1 MERHSNKNSKSGS
14 PKIELFLER
23 KNVYL
28 VISVWIC
35 LFVAASKTGYM
46 WIFCFHGKARNRHN
60 VMPTRVT
67 RQLNTFHF
75 IKNCLRCIIHHILK
89 LLSYM
94 ILIVYTLCILI
105 TISVLN
111 ISYICFI
118 HYVSRWKPSNNDVIR
133 HLHRETRL
141 ADTAHF

>member
-1 MERHSNKNSKSGS
+1 MERHSNKNSKSGN
-14 PKIELFLER
+14 PKVELLIER
-23 KNVYL
+23 KKVYL

-35 LFVAASKTGYM
+35 LFVPAPKTGYM
-46 WIFCFHGKARNRHN
+46 WIFLFHGKARNRHN
-60 VMPTRVT
+60 VMVARENLQRQIFPFIEICFRCVT
-67 RQLNTFHF
+67 
-75 IKNCLRCIIHHILK
+75 HHILK

-94 ILIVYTLCILI
+94 ILIVYNLCILI